1 MLSDGAESQGR
12 EERQRRKDVDHE
24 GHDDAEADVVGL
36 QGADG
41 LVHALLAQQ
50 RPGDGQLEHDG
61 QVAAEEHGQTGS
73 YVPEQGVVRQAF
85 KT

>member
-36 QGADG
+36 QMDSFMRF
-41 LVHALLAQQ
+41 LHS
-50 RPGDGQLEHDG
+50 RD
-61 QVAAEEHGQTGS
+61 
-73 YVPEQGVVRQAF
+73 QAMASWS
-85 KT
+85 TMAR